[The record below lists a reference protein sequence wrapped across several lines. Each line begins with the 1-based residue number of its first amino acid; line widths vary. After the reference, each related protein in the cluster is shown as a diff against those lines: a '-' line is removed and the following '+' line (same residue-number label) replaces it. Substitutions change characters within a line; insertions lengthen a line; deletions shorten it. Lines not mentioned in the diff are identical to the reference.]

1 MAIYHCSIQKGKRS
15 DGRSAVACSAY
26 RSGER
31 YTDQETGIVFDY
43 SWKKAVVHHEI
54 FLPEYAPAA
63 YQSAETLW
71 NAVQEVEN
79 KSNAVLFREFEV
91 ALPIEIDLQERIS
104 CAQEFCRILQAEGMC
119 VQLDIHNLSHNP
131 HAHIMCTTRKIK
143 KDGKWDAK
151 EKKDYVYVRDEDGRP
166 VIGEDGKKV
175 REPLIDPETG
185 KQKVRIRKG
194 KGAEK
199 LWKTEKTEANEWNK
213 RYKVEEWRMAWAETC
228 NKYIDEENKKRKE
241 KEEREIDH
249 VDHRSYERQ
258 EIEQIPTIH
267 EGYQARA
274 IERRGEISERMEE
287 NRNIRREN
295 RIMEE
300 NAVSLLDKMSNI
312 VEEIGRKINGI
323 KRKVRGI
330 IGKSQDSGNGDRGAA
345 GRAGGSDRANDA
357 GKWTATERIEREGGT
372 DLFTGRRTEGSI
384 RNGQETTE
392 ESGGLEENRR
402 RLGESERE
410 LENKSRGT
418 GEESGRIGERS
429 RETAG
434 MLEEIERR
442 EQGSTGV
449 ERQEQGTGERKQK
462 ISRINNYVEQQ
473 IQQLEQKIGR
483 LAELKKRKAV
493 ETKEKEAVSDTERE
507 TSGAESTLVP
517 QVLLEKIAGVREL
530 FLQERIKAAQKAEQ
544 IKAHEEE
551 TKKFREE
558 ATKDRDNFKKDLAHA
573 ERMKTL
579 YVEELERTPKIQFMK
594 RNGIKESIQNESEKI
609 ERLGNYIKDEE
620 KNLEPKYAELYRRK
634 QIREQ
639 LEKEMKAAQDAS
651 SEYRSQFRTL
661 CAGMNDMQKAET
673 YEYLQKRDAERS
685 GAGMKPK
692 GIRGK
697 LSQNREIIELDES
710 LRSAYLRV
718 DDMKKGI
725 VRKNRKH
732 WSL

>member
-1 MAIYHCSIQKGKRS
+1 MAIYHCSIKKGKRS
-15 DGRSAVACSAY
+15 DGRSAVASSAY
-26 RSGER
+26 RAGAR
-31 YTDQETGIVFDY
+31 YTDQETGDVFNY
-43 SWKKAVVHHEI
+43 SDKKAVVHHEV
-54 FLPEYAPAA
+54 FLPEYAPAT
-63 YQSAETLW
+63 YQDAETLW

-91 ALPIEIDLQERIS
+91 ALPIELDLQERIS

-143 KDGKWDAK
+143 KDGKWDVK

-185 KQKVRIRKG
+185 KQKMRIRKG

-213 RYKVEEWRMAWAETC
+213 RYKVEEWRTAWAETC

-312 VEEIGRKINGI
+312 VEEIRRKINGI

-345 GRAGGSDRANDA
+345 GRAGGSDRANDS
-357 GKWTATERIEREGGT
+357 GKWTVAEKIEREGGT
-372 DLFTGRRTEGSI
+372 DLFTGRRTGESI
-384 RNGQETTE
+384 RNGQGTTE
-392 ESGGLEENRR
+392 EGGGLEENRR
-402 RLGESERE
+402 RLEESKRE
-410 LENKSRGT
+410 LESKSRGT
-418 GEESGRIGERS
+418 GEKSGRIGERG
-429 RETAG
+429 RETAE
-434 MLEEIERR
+434 MLKEIERR
-442 EQGSTGV
+442 EQGNIGT
-449 ERQEQGTGERKQK
+449 ERQEQETGGRKQK
-462 ISRINNYVEQQ
+462 ISRINDYVEQQ
-473 IQQLEQKIGR
+473 IQKIEREIGR
-483 LAELKKRKAV
+483 LAELKNRKAV
-493 ETKEKEAVSDTERE
+493 ENQEKESVSDTKRE
-507 TSGAESTLVP
+507 TSDDKSTLVP
-517 QVLLEKIAGVREL
+517 QVLLEKIAEVREL
-530 FLQERIKAAQKAEQ
+530 FLQERIKVAQKAEE
-544 IKAHEEE
+544 IKDHEEE
-551 TKKFREE
+551 TKRFWGS
-558 ATKDRDNFKKDLAHA
+558 ATKACDDFKKDLEQAK
-573 ERMKTL
+573 RMKKL
-579 YVEELERTPKIQFMK
+579 YEEELERTPKIQFIK
-594 RNGIKESIQNESEKI
+594 RNETKVSIQEESDKIARFEKYIKE
-609 ERLGNYIKDEE
+609 EE
-620 KNLEPKYAELYRRK
+620 KNLVPKYAELYRRK
-634 QIREQ
+634 QIKEQ

-651 SEYRSQFRTL
+651 SEYRSQFRIL
-661 CAGMNDMQKAET
+661 CAEMNDMQKAET

-685 GAGMKPK
+685 GADMKPK

-697 LSQNREIIELDES
+697 LDKKREIIELDES

-718 DDMKKGI
+718 EDMKKG
-725 VRKNRKH
+725 VVKRNRKQ